1 MKNAQ
6 TWRLTDHLCKA
17 CGGRILQ
24 CATNCGITGGGN
36 PVFRCADCG
45 ASASGMGPDVLCWC
59 GFSHRGQHHMTAY
72 LCKPFSILSATTRIS
87 DDTLSRLMHAWDTTV
102 LPVSNDGLLQER
114 MEDLRHEATTCLQND
129 PPPRVSRDEFEEWVK
144 TTRRGRGLNLAKSP
158 KGAYLYQ
165 STNLCWAGWLA
176 SRLHPQVVNRPTV
189 DRKGE

>member
-1 MKNAQ
+1 M
-6 TWRLTDHLCKA
+6 
-17 CGGRILQ
+17 
-24 CATNCGITGGGN
+24 
-36 PVFRCADCG
+36 
-45 ASASGMGPDVLCWC
+45 M
-59 GFSHRGQHHMTAY
+59 
-72 LCKPFSILSATTRIS
+72 SATTRIS

-144 TTRRGRGLNLAKSP
+144 TTRRGRGLNLAKSR
-158 KGAYLYQ
+158 KGAYLHQ